1 MMRIVSLAALA
12 IAATGA
18 LQCTS
23 TRGLPYYYDA
33 MIFILALTGAVLL
46 VDTSSYSRSKRPRR
60 IVKDGSGKHAK
71 MIYDSHQIVC
81 QIGPWKWDIEEF
93 CTHWFIT
100 GDTGAGKTSSGLN
113 KLLISLTEHY
123 PGWGALILDPK
134 GVYWRTVQIM
144 LDAAGR
150 REDLAVLRVRSPLET
165 APDDQPLRFNL
176 IGDKSVPCSTYAQM
190 IVDTHA
196 AHRAGSAAGTSDFFN
211 QRAMEHIS
219 KCFEL
224 MRALDLP
231 FNLRTAYNL
240 LVNKDHLKN
249 TLDTVPDHPRANE
262 LLPLVQHFETFY
274 LNLKSEGQSEGELG
288 TIGNFLA
295 PYQHT
300 AVAEV
305 FCSDQPDTITIDQ
318 VDQGKKICLSISEE
332 YAHERKYLFSVLKL
346 LFYQHGLR
354 RLDLK
359 ARDPHA
365 FWSKNLLVM
374 VGEEFQDVVT
384 SSVGGMSDY
393 AVSGKIREAN
403 VALIVLTQSYLSL
416 LPPHANKDQAN
427 VLVLNL
433 RNRMIFR
440 AADAEC
446 AKQSAEF
453 IGKKIV
459 NKRSRSVG
467 SRGITYS
474 YQETE
479 EYELKP
485 HQLREMPVYRAV
497 LVHAGRPGQFKR
509 VSLRMLTGTETRNQN
524 HDTDKSYERRNPRHR
539 KTD

>member
-1 MMRIVSLAALA
+1 MRLLALAGLTVAA
-12 IAATGA
+12 IAA
-18 LQCTS
+18 LWYTS
-23 TRGLPYYYDA
+23 AYGLPYYDDG
-33 MIFILALTGAVLL
+33 MIFVLAVTGAVLL
-46 VDTSSYSRSKRPRR
+46 VDTSSASRARRPRR
-60 IVKDGSGKHAK
+60 LIRNGQGKKAPIV
-71 MIYDSHQIVC
+71 YDSHQIVC
-81 QIGPWKWDIEEF
+81 QAGPWKWDIEEF
-93 CTHWFIT
+93 CTHWLIT

-123 PGWGALILDPK
+123 PRWGGLILDPK
-134 GVYWRTVQIM
+134 GVYWRTVQTM
-144 LDAAGR
+144 MKAAGR
-150 REDLAVLRVRSPLET
+150 PDCLGVLRVRSPQDT
-165 APDDQPLRFNL
+165 AQHYQPSRFNL
-176 IGDKSVPCSTYAQM
+176 IGDPTVPCSTYAQM

-196 AHRAGSAAGTSDFFN
+196 AHRAGSASGNSDFFN

-224 MRALDLP
+224 MRALNLP

-240 LVNKDHLKN
+240 LANKDHLKN
-249 TLDTVPDHPRANE
+249 TLDTVPDHPRAKD

-295 PYQHT
+295 PYQHP

-305 FCSDQPDTITIDQ
+305 FCSDQPDSVTIDQ

-359 ARDPHA
+359 ARDPLA
-365 FWSKNLLVM
+365 FWKKNLLVL

-393 AVSGKIREAN
+393 TVSGKIREAN
-403 VALIVLTQSYLSL
+403 VALIVLTQSYVSL

-453 IGKKIV
+453 IGKKLV
-459 NKRSRSVG
+459 NRRSRSVG
-467 SRGITYS
+467 SRGVTYS
-474 YQETE
+474 YQQTE
-479 EYELKP
+479 DYKYHP
-485 HQLREMPVYRAV
+485 FKLRELPIYRAV
-497 LVHAGRPGQFKR
+497 LVHTGRPGQFKK
-509 VSLRMLTGTETRNQN
+509 VSLKMLTGHEIRKRNQQM
-524 HDTDKSYERRNPRHR
+524 TYG
-539 KTD
+539 

>member
-1 MMRIVSLAALA
+1 
-12 IAATGA
+12 
-18 LQCTS
+18 
-23 TRGLPYYYDA
+23 

-46 VDTSSYSRSKRPRR
+46 VDTSSYARSKRPRR

-113 KLLISLTEHY
+113 KLLISLTEYY
-123 PGWGALILDPK
+123 PGWGALIFDPK
-134 GVYWRTVQIM
+134 GVYWRTVQII
-144 LDAAGR
+144 LDAAGS
-150 REDLAVLRVRSPLET
+150 REDLAVLRVRSPQET
-165 APDDQPLRFNL
+165 TPDDQPLRFNL

-249 TLDTVPDHPRANE
+249 SLDTVPDPPRARE
-262 LLPLVQHFETFY
+262 LLPLVQHFEPFY

-295 PYQHT
+295 PYQQP

-332 YAHERKYLFSVLKL
+332 YAHERKYIFSILKL

-359 ARDPHA
+359 ACDPLA
-365 FWSKNLLVM
+365 FWKKNLLVL

-393 AVSGKIREAN
+393 SVSGKIREAK
-403 VALIVLTQSYLSL
+403 VALIVLTQSYVSL
-416 LPPHANKDQAN
+416 LAHHANKYKAN
-427 VLVLNL
+427 AVVFNFG
-433 RNRMIFR
+433 NRMIFR
-440 AADAEC
+440 AADEEC
-446 AKQSAEF
+446 AKQSAAF

-459 NKRSRSVG
+459 KKRSRSVG
-467 SRGITYS
+467 SRGVTYS
-474 YQETE
+474 YRDTE
-479 EYELKP
+479 DYKCHPFL
-485 HQLREMPVYRAV
+485 LREMPLYRAV

-509 VSLRMLTGTETRNQN
+509 THLKMLTGVEIRVPREQQKPQFTEDN
-524 HDTDKSYERRNPRHR
+524 R
-539 KTD
+539 KIQTL

>member
-1 MMRIVSLAALA
+1 MMRMIVLIALA
-12 IAATGA
+12 IAAMAA
-18 LQCTS
+18 LWYTS
-23 TRGLPYYYDA
+23 LRGLPYYYDA
-33 MIFILALTGAVLL
+33 MIFVLAITCAVLL
-46 VDTSSYSRSKRPRR
+46 VDTSSNSRSRRPRR
-60 IVKDGSGKHAK
+60 VIRDGKGRNAPV
-71 MIYDSHQIVC
+71 IYDSYQIVC

-100 GDTGAGKTSSGLN
+100 GDTGVGKTSAGLN

-123 PGWGALILDPK
+123 PRWGGLIIDPK
-134 GVYWRTVQIM
+134 SVYWRTVQVM
-144 LDAAGR
+144 LETAGKA
-150 REDLAVLRVRSPLET
+150 EDLAVLRVRSPKEAEENYHPVRL
-165 APDDQPLRFNL
+165 NL
-176 IGDKSVPCSTYAQM
+176 IGDPSVPCSTYAQM

-196 AHRAGSAAGTSDFFN
+196 AHRAGSLSGNSDFFN
-211 QRAMEHIS
+211 QRAMEHIAR
-219 KCFEL
+219 CFEL
-224 MRALDLP
+224 MRALEIK

-240 LVNKDHLKN
+240 LANKDHLKN
-249 TLDTVPDHPRANE
+249 TLDTVPEHPRAKE

-295 PYQHT
+295 PYQHP

-305 FCSDQPDTITIDQ
+305 FCSDEPDTVTIDQ
-318 VDQGKKICLSISEE
+318 VDQGKKICLSMSEE
-332 YAHERKYLFSVLKL
+332 YAHERKYVFSVLKL

-359 ARDPHA
+359 ARDPHE
-365 FWSKNLLVM
+365 FWKKNLLVL

-393 AVSGKIREAN
+393 TVSGKIREAN
-403 VALIVLTQSYLSL
+403 VALIALTQSYLSL

-440 AADAEC
+440 AADEQC

-453 IGKKIV
+453 IGKKMV
-459 NKRSRSVG
+459 NKRSRSIG
-467 SRGITYS
+467 SRGATYS

-479 EYELKP
+479 EYKLKP
-485 HQLREMPVYRAV
+485 WQLRQMPIYRAV
-497 LVHAGRPGQFKR
+497 LVHAGRPGQFKK
-509 VSLRMLTGTETRNQN
+509 VSLKMLTGSEININTRKEQ
-524 HDTDKSYERRNPRHR
+524 TL
-539 KTD
+539 

>member
-1 MMRIVSLAALA
+1 MRLIGLAALA
-12 IAATGA
+12 IAAMTG
-18 LQCTS
+18 LWYTS
-23 TRGLPYYYDA
+23 GHRLPYYYDA
-33 MIFILALTGAVLL
+33 MIFILAITGAALL
-46 VDTSSYSRSKRPRR
+46 VDTSSASRSKRPRR
-60 IVKDGSGKHAK
+60 IIRDGTGRDARVV
-71 MIYDSHQIVC
+71 YDSHQIVC

-93 CTHWFIT
+93 CTHWLIT

-113 KLLISLTEHY
+113 RLLISLTEHY
-123 PGWGALILDPK
+123 PQWGALILDPK
-134 GVYWRTVQIM
+134 GVYWRTVQTM
-144 LDAAGR
+144 LQAAGR
-150 REDLAVLRVRSPLET
+150 PADIAVLRVRSPQET
-165 APDDQPLRFNL
+165 AQHDHPLRFNL
-176 IGDKSVPCSTYAQM
+176 IGDRSVPCSTYAQI

-196 AHRAGSAAGTSDFFN
+196 AHRTGSAAGNSDFFN

-224 MRALDLP
+224 MRTLDLP

-249 TLDTVPDHPRANE
+249 TLDTVPDHPRARE

-295 PYQHT
+295 PYQHP

-305 FCSDQPDTITIDQ
+305 FCSDQHDTITIDQ

-346 LFYQHGLR
+346 LFYQHSLR

-359 ARDPHA
+359 ARDPQA
-365 FWSKNLLVM
+365 FWRKNLLVL

-446 AKQSAEF
+446 AKQSADF
-453 IGKKIV
+453 IGKKV
-459 NKRSRSVG
+459 TNKRSRSVG
-467 SRGITYS
+467 SRGVTYS

-479 EYELKP
+479 EYKVKP
-485 HQLREMPVYRAV
+485 HQLREMPVYRVV
-497 LVHAGRPGQFKR
+497 LVHVGRPGKFRR
-509 VSLRMLTGTETRNQN
+509 VVLKMLTGSEIRKRQAGQKQQLTQN
-524 HDTDKSYERRNPRHR
+524 
-539 KTD
+539 KTQTQ

>member
-1 MMRIVSLAALA
+1 MRFVALISLAA
-12 IAATGA
+12 AAAAG
-18 LQCTS
+18 LWYTS
-23 TRGLPYYYDA
+23 NSSLPYYYDA
-33 MIFILALTGAVLL
+33 GIFALAITGAVLL
-46 VDTSSYSRSKRPRR
+46 VDISPNSRARRPRR
-60 IVKDGSGKHAK
+60 IVREGDSRKSPI
-71 MIYDSHQIVC
+71 IYDSHQIVC

-93 CTHWFIT
+93 CTHWLIT

-113 KLLISLTEHY
+113 RLLISLTEHY
-123 PGWGALILDPK
+123 PQWGALILDPK

-144 LDAAGR
+144 LNAAGR
-150 REDLAVLRVRSPLET
+150 PDELAVLRIRSPEERLQDYPP
-165 APDDQPLRFNL
+165 ARFNL

-219 KCFEL
+219 KCLEL
-224 MRALDLP
+224 IRALDLP

-249 TLDTVPDHPRANE
+249 TLDIVPDHPRANA

-295 PYQHT
+295 PYQHP

-359 ARDPHA
+359 ARDPEA
-365 FWSKNLLVM
+365 FWRKNLLVL

-393 AVSGKIREAN
+393 TVSGKIREAN
-403 VALIVLTQSYLSL
+403 VALILLTQSYLSL

-467 SRGITYS
+467 SRGVSFS
-474 YQETE
+474 YQEME
-479 EYELKP
+479 EYKLKP

-509 VSLRMLTGTETRNQN
+509 VSLRMLRGTETRG
-524 HDTDKSYERRNPRHR
+524 KNPR
-539 KTD
+539 KTL

>member
-1 MMRIVSLAALA
+1 MRLVALISLAV
-12 IAATGA
+12 AAAAG
-18 LQCTS
+18 LWYTS
-23 TRGLPYYYDA
+23 NSSLPYYYDA
-33 MIFILALTGAVLL
+33 GSFALAISGAVLL
-46 VDTSSYSRSKRPRR
+46 VDVSPNSRARRSRR
-60 IVKDGSGKHAK
+60 IVRDGESESRTSPI
-71 MIYDSHQIVC
+71 IYDSHQIVC

-93 CTHWFIT
+93 CTHWLIT

-123 PGWGALILDPK
+123 PRWGALILDPK
-134 GVYWRTVQIM
+134 SVYWRTVQTIVNSS
-144 LDAAGR
+144 GR
-150 REDLAVLRVRSPLET
+150 PDEVAVLRVRSPQDT
-165 APDDQPLRFNL
+165 SRNYQPLRFNL
-176 IGDKSVPCSTYAQM
+176 IGDPTVPCSTYAQM

-196 AHRAGSAAGTSDFFN
+196 AHRAGSASGNSDFFN

-224 MRALDLP
+224 MRALELP

-249 TLDTVPDHPRANE
+249 TLDTVPDHPRAKH

-295 PYQHT
+295 PYQHP

-332 YAHERKYLFSVLKL
+332 YAHERKYVFSIVKL

-359 ARDPHA
+359 ARDPLA
-365 FWSKNLLVM
+365 FWKKNLLVL

-393 AVSGKIREAN
+393 TVSGKIREAN

-440 AADAEC
+440 SADAC
-446 AKQSAEF
+446 
-453 IGKKIV
+453 
-459 NKRSRSVG
+459 
-467 SRGITYS
+467 
-474 YQETE
+474 
-479 EYELKP
+479 
-485 HQLREMPVYRAV
+485 
-497 LVHAGRPGQFKR
+497 
-509 VSLRMLTGTETRNQN
+509 
-524 HDTDKSYERRNPRHR
+524 
-539 KTD
+539 

>member
-1 MMRIVSLAALA
+1 MMRPIGLAGLA
-12 IAATGA
+12 IAAVAA
-18 LQCTS
+18 LWYTS
-23 TRGLPYYYDA
+23 THGLPYYYDA
-33 MIFILALTGAVLL
+33 MIFVLAITGAALL
-46 VDTSSYSRSKRPRR
+46 VDTSSNSRSKRPRR
-60 IVKDGSGKHAK
+60 IIREGAGKHAP
-71 MIYDSHQIVC
+71 IVYDSHQIVC

-93 CTHWFIT
+93 STHWFIT

-123 PGWGALILDPK
+123 PRWGALILDPK
-134 GVYWRTVQIM
+134 GVYWRTVQTM
-144 LDAAGR
+144 LNAAGKL
-150 REDLAVLRVRSPLET
+150 EDLAVLRVRSPKET
-165 APDDQPLRFNL
+165 ADGAQPLRFNL
-176 IGDKSVPCSTYAQM
+176 IGDRSVPCSTYAQM

-196 AHRAGSAAGTSDFFN
+196 AHRAGSAGGNSDFFN

-249 TLDTVPDHPRANE
+249 TLDTVPDHPRAKE

-295 PYQHT
+295 PYQHP

-332 YAHERKYLFSVLKL
+332 YAHERKYVFSILKL

-359 ARDPHA
+359 ARDPLA
-365 FWSKNLLVM
+365 FWKKNLLVL

-393 AVSGKIREAN
+393 TVSGKIREAN
-403 VALIVLTQSYLSL
+403 VALIVLTQSYVSL
-416 LPPHANKDQAN
+416 LPPHAHKDQAN

-453 IGKKIV
+453 IGKKML

-467 SRGITYS
+467 TRGVTYS

-479 EYELKP
+479 EYKLKP

-497 LVHAGRPGQFKR
+497 LVHAGRPGQFKKL
-509 VSLRMLTGTETRNQN
+509 SLKMLTGNEIRSKEQN
-524 HDTDKSYERRNPRHR
+524 NSHI
-539 KTD
+539 